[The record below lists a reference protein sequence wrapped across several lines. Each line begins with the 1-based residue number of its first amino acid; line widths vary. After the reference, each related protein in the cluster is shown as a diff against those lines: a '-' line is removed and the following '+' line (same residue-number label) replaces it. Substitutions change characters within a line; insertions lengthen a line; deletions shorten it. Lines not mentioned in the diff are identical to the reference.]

1 MPEFTI
7 TREIE
12 APIEKVWEVLE
23 DFGGIAKWNTAV
35 KRSAMTSQGVV
46 GEGTTR
52 HCDFSPLG
60 GVEER
65 IDSFVPNERMTV
77 ALFDTSKLPISG
89 GTADFRLA
97 AREGATD
104 LTIDY
109 SYTLNRMGR
118 MVKGS
123 TEKQMRK
130 GIDGMVSGLQRE
142 SERIAT
148 SA

>member
-7 TREIE
+7 TRQIE
-12 APIEKVWEVLE
+12 APVEKVWEVLE
-23 DFGGIAKWNTAV
+23 DFGDIAKWNAGV
-35 KRSAMTSQGVV
+35 KRSAKTSQGEV
-46 GEGTTR
+46 GQGTTR

-97 AREGATD
+97 ARDGATD

-118 MVKGS
+118 IAKG
-123 TEKQMRK
+123 TTDKQMRK
-130 GIDGMVSGLQRE
+130 GINGLADDLKKE
-142 SERIAT
+142 SLRINA
-148 SA
+148 S

>member
-7 TREIE
+7 TRQIG
-12 APIEKVWEVLE
+12 APVEKVWEVLE
-23 DFGGIAKWNTAV
+23 DFGDIAKWNAGV
-35 KRSAMTSQGVV
+35 KRSAMTSQGEV
-46 GEGTTR
+46 GQGTTR

-77 ALFDTSKLPISG
+77 ALFDTAKLPISG

-97 AREGATD
+97 ARDGATD

-109 SYTLNRMGR
+109 SYALNRMGR
-118 MVKGS
+118 IAKG
-123 TEKQMRK
+123 TTDKQMRK
-130 GIDGMVSGLQRE
+130 GINGLADDLKKE
-142 SERIAT
+142 SLRINA
-148 SA
+148 S

>member
-60 GVEER
+60 GVGPSRVNGVHLGAVPYTFCEVVEEDR
-65 IDSFVPNERMTV
+65 VC
-77 ALFDTSKLPISG
+77 
-89 GTADFRLA
+89 
-97 AREGATD
+97 
-104 LTIDY
+104 
-109 SYTLNRMGR
+109 
-118 MVKGS
+118 
-123 TEKQMRK
+123 
-130 GIDGMVSGLQRE
+130 
-142 SERIAT
+142 
-148 SA
+148 